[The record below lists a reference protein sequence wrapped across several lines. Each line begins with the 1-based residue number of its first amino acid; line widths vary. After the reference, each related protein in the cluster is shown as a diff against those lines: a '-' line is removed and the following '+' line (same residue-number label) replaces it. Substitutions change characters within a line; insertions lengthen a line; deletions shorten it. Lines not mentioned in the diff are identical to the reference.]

1 MESGDSSVN
10 LINGP
15 EFRRLQ
21 GAIGAAEL
29 RQKVIADNVANV
41 DTPYFK
47 RSEVV
52 FEDLLEQS
60 MGGNETPQLPLRRTN
75 ARHLAIGGM
84 NVNDPS
90 AQIVKDATSVMNNN
104 VNNVDID
111 REMSLLAKNQL
122 RYNALIQ
129 QTNHE
134 IRMMRTAIE
143 GR

>member
-10 LINGP
+10 VINGP
-15 EFRRLQ
+15 EYRRLQ

-60 MGGNETPQLPLRRTN
+60 MGGSETPQLPLRRTN
-75 ARHLAIGGM
+75 ARHLAGGGM
-84 NVNDPS
+84 IANDPR
-90 AQIVKDATSVMNNN
+90 AQIVRDETSVMNNN

-134 IRMMRTAIE
+134 IKMMRTVIE